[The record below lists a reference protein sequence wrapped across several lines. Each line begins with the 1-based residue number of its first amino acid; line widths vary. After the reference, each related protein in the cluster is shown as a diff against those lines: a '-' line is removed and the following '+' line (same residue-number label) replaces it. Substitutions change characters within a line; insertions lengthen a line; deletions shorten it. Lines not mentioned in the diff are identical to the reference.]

1 MDRENPESL
10 VVARN
15 GSPILIGMTSDT
27 VYVASEKIAF
37 EKYTANYITMKDGE
51 LIEININNINEFYK
65 NNKGR
70 IQIISEK

>member
-1 MDRENPESL
+1 MDRENPDSL

-27 VYVASEKIAF
+27 IYVASEKIAF
-37 EKYTANYITMKDGE
+37 EKYTSNYISMKDSEVIE
-51 LIEININNINEFYK
+51 LSINNINEFYK

-70 IQIISEK
+70 IQTIAEK